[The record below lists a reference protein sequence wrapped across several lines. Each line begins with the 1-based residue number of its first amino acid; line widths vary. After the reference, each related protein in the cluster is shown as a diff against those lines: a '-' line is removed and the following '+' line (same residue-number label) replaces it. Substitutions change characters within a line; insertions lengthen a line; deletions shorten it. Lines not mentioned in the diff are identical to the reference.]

1 MLYTN
6 SVKKRYTYKLRPGKT
21 AQHSL
26 IQQYATCRWVWN
38 QCVEAFNKHENTNQ
52 TSLMKQVTAWR
63 KEHIWLSDQPVV
75 PQQQV
80 VRDFVTAKKAFFDK
94 IRKAPRFKSKRIRKL
109 SLNYTTRGFSITDAG
124 RLKLAGNIV
133 IPVVWSRNL
142 PSEPSSVRVFR
153 DSCGDW
159 WASFV
164 VDTEPQTRFRDSDGQ
179 VGIDWGVKTPATA
192 SRPGFDLGYTPRVKE
207 NAKALAKYQRR
218 MARFK
223 AKQEWEKYRKAKK
236 KKAKLERRVKRQRR
250 EQSRKW
256 AQHVARNNKTVAV
269 EDFKSTFLFKKKN
282 MAKKSA
288 DIGIGI
294 AKRELI
300 SACHVFGSDVFVIDP
315 HYTTMDCSN
324 CGTRAKAKLD
334 LGTRVFHCG
343 FCGSTIDRDVNAARN
358 MLLRAGFNPSVDDSV
373 NPASLLGCR

>member
-256 AQHVARNNKTVAV
+256 AQHVARHNKTVAV

-358 MLLRAGFNPSVDDSV
+358 MLLRAGFNL
-373 NPASLLGCR
+373 SLIHI

>member
-256 AQHVARNNKTVAV
+256 AQHVARHNKTVAV

-288 DIGIGI
+288 DIGIG
-294 AKRELI
+294 KRELI

>member
-1 MLYTN
+1 M
-6 SVKKRYTYKLRPGKT
+6 KKRYTYKLRPGKT

-26 IQQYATCRWVWN
+26 NQQYATCRWIWN

-52 TSLMKQVTAWR
+52 TLLMRQVTTWR
-63 KEHIWLSDQPVV
+63 KEHTWIGDQPVV
-75 PQQQV
+75 PQQQI
-80 VRDFVTAKKAFFDK
+80 VRDFIFAKKAFFDK
-94 IRKAPRFKSKRIRKL
+94 IRKAPRFKSKRTRKP
-109 SLNYTTRGFSITDAG
+109 SLNYTTRGFSITKTG

-142 PSEPSSVRVFR
+142 PSEPSSVRVFK

-159 WASFV
+159 WVSFV
-164 VDTEPQTRFRDSDGQ
+164 VEIELQTRSRDNDGQ
-179 VGIDWGVKTPATA
+179 IGIDWGVKTPATA

-269 EDFKSTFLFKKKN
+269 EDFKSAFLSKKKN

-334 LGTRVFHCG
+334 LGTRVFHCD
-343 FCGSTIDRDVNAARN
+343 FCGTTIDRDVNAARN

-373 NPASLLGCR
+373 NPASLLRCR

>member
-21 AQHSL
+21 AQYSL

-52 TSLMKQVTAWR
+52 TSLMKQVTTWR

-133 IPVVWSRNL
+133 IPVVWSRDL
-142 PSEPSSVRVFR
+142 PGDPSSVRVFR

-164 VDTEPQTRFRDSDGQ
+164 VDTEPQTRSRDSDGQ

-207 NAKALAKYQRR
+207 NAKALSKYQRR

-300 SACHVFGSDVFVIDP
+300 SACQTFGSDVFVIDP

-334 LGTRVFHCG
+334 LGTRVFHCD

-373 NPASLLGCR
+373 NPASLLRCR

>member
-256 AQHVARNNKTVAV
+256 AQHVARHNKTVAV

-300 SACHVFGSDVFVIDP
+300 SACQTFGSDVFVIDP

-334 LGTRVFHCG
+334 LGTRIFHCD

>member
-26 IQQYATCRWVWN
+26 NQQYATCRWIWN
-38 QCVEAFNKHENTNQ
+38 QCVEAFNKRENTNQ

-63 KEHIWLSDQPVV
+63 KEHTWLSDQPVV

-80 VRDFVTAKKAFFDK
+80 IRDFTYARKAFFDK
-94 IRKAPRFKSKRIRKL
+94 VRKAPRFKSKRVHKP
-109 SLNYTTRGFSITDAG
+109 SLNYTTQGFSITKAG

-133 IPVVWSRNL
+133 IPVVWSRDL
-142 PSEPSSVRVFR
+142 PEDSSSVRVFR

-164 VDTEPQTRFRDSDGQ
+164 VEVNKDPKPRDNDGRI
-179 VGIDWGVKTPATA
+179 GIDWGVKNPATA

-218 MARFK
+218 MARLK
-223 AKQEWEKYRKAKK
+223 AKQDWENYRKAKK
-236 KKAKLERRVKRQRR
+236 KKAKLERRVKRQRL

-256 AQHVARNNKTVAV
+256 SQHVARHNKTVAV
-269 EDFKSTFLFKKKN
+269 EDFKSAFLFKKKN

-300 SACHVFGSDVFVIDP
+300 SACHVFGNDVFVIDP

-334 LGTRVFHCG
+334 LGTRVFHCN
-343 FCGSTIDRDVNAARN
+343 FCNTTIDRDVNAARN
-358 MLLRAGFNPSVDDSV
+358 MLLRAGFNPSVDDNV

>member
-1 MLYTN
+1 M
-6 SVKKRYTYKLRPGKT
+6 KKRYTYKLRPGKT

-26 IQQYATCRWVWN
+26 NQQYATCRWVWN

-52 TSLMKQVTAWR
+52 TSLMKQVTTWR
-63 KEHIWLSDQPVV
+63 KEHTWLSDQPVV
-75 PQQQV
+75 PQQQI
-80 VRDFVTAKKAFFDK
+80 VRDFITAKKAFFDK
-94 IRKAPRFKSKRIRKL
+94 IRKAPRFKSKRIRKP
-109 SLNYTTRGFSITDAG
+109 SLNYTTRGFSITEAG
-124 RLKLAGNIV
+124 RLKLAGNVV
-133 IPVVWSRNL
+133 IPVVWSRGL
-142 PSEPSSVRVFR
+142 PEDPSSVRVFK

-164 VDTEPQTRFRDSDGQ
+164 VDVQQDPKPRDTDGRI
-179 VGIDWGVKTPATA
+179 GIDWGVKTPATG

-223 AKQEWEKYRKAKK
+223 SKQEWEKYRKAKK

-256 AQHVARNNKTVAV
+256 ARHVARHNKTVAV
-269 EDFKSTFLFKKKN
+269 EDFKSAFLFKKKN

-300 SACHVFGSDVFVIDP
+300 SACQTFGSDVFVIDP

-334 LGTRVFHCG
+334 LGTRVFHCD

-373 NPASLLGCR
+373 NPSSLLGCR